1 MPIKKK
7 FAIMNCMSSSVERL
21 LKLAAETENTPEL
34 RKFWEKKYAEVLHT
48 RRLFVVSN
56 KTLELLY
63 QDKTQTR
70 PATTYGDILLCEHLD
85 NQKVL
90 NENLL
95 QDTIETATRFLDA
108 LLDKIPFSSEAF
120 AVVAQY
126 RKIAIGIADFDDFLK
141 LNKHI
146 NELDI
151 VNYIGSFISN
161 KAYRA
166 SESLAE
172 EKGPCLAWEK
182 IKKHLRPKS
191 FEFWYNKNTGEI
203 KNGADICEIFDQN
216 TILQSPFELIPRRN
230 SSILLFPQNQ
240 PWQIWSDRDQ
250 YSPPTSI
257 DTTQFTS
264 SQDDNHPIIT
274 KIDPPKLDEPIFQIG
289 ELVRV
294 TIDGQSKIL
303 QVIDIDIQPEK
314 KQTFYRLTDGNKETE
329 EKLWNENELSVVELS
344 DLLATINQQE
354 KSTTEPKS
362 QIILNALIIDFSKNL
377 IAIDRQFE
385 GVIKLPS
392 ISFEE
397 NKESEEVLQTFLNE
411 YFDFYG
417 NITSSLVSATE
428 IKDTKES
435 ILHLGFLID
444 SKYFA
449 NSNKVKWVALDSKE
463 LPQYIQTL
471 IQKASSQN
479 SLISELQNALRQAIQ
494 KQQELESKLPPENYQ
509 ITSNTTHRQYK
520 PEILAT
526 TLGSLSKYVLKLEQ
540 LLKTND
546 YGDMLLTITYDA
558 GGPRIV
564 SLKGRDLPP
573 DLQDTLDLF
582 LELIN
587 FILINNIEPRF
598 LSEKLE
604 YAKYEHINLPIKAIL
619 QFIGGSLKAA
629 PSRVQEIRP
638 EIVEQIDENNL
649 HKIQNH
655 DILNSVLK

>member
-1 MPIKKK
+1 
-7 FAIMNCMSSSVERL
+7 MSSVLERL
-21 LKLAAETENTPEL
+21 LKLAAETESTPEL
-34 RKFWEKKYAEVLHT
+34 RKFWEKKYTEVLHA

-63 QDKTQTR
+63 QDKTQTK
-70 PATTYGDILLCEHLD
+70 PATTYGDILLCKYLD
-85 NQKVL
+85 NQKAL
-90 NENLL
+90 DESLL
-95 QDTIETATRFLDA
+95 QDTIETAVRFLDA
-108 LLDKIPFSSEAF
+108 LLDKIQFSPEAL

-126 RKIAIGIADFDDFLK
+126 RKIAIGIADFDDFLEQ
-141 LNKHI
+141 NKHI

-151 VNYIGSFISN
+151 INYIGNFISN

-203 KNGADICEIFDQN
+203 KNGTDLYKIFDQN

-230 SSILLFPQNQ
+230 SSILLFPQSQ
-240 PWQIWSDRDQ
+240 PWQVWSDRDQ
-250 YSPPTSI
+250 YSPPTTI

-264 SQDDNHPIIT
+264 SQEDNHPVIT
-274 KIDPPKLDEPIFQIG
+274 KTDLPKIDEPVFQIG

-303 QVIDIDIQPEK
+303 QVVDIDVQPEK
-314 KQTFYRLTDGNKETE
+314 NQTLYRLTDGNKETE

-344 DLLATINQQE
+344 DLLATINQRE
-354 KSTTEPKS
+354 KSTIEPKS
-362 QIILNALIIDFSKNL
+362 QIVLNALIINFNKNL
-377 IAIDRQFE
+377 IAIDKRSE

-392 ISFEE
+392 TNFKE
-397 NKESEEVLQTFLNE
+397 NKESEEVLQSFLNE

-417 NITSSLVSATE
+417 TVTSSLVSTTE
-428 IKDTKES
+428 IKETKES
-435 ILHLGFLID
+435 TLHLGFLID

-449 NSNKVKWVALDSKE
+449 NSNKLEWVDLDSKE
-463 LPQYIQTL
+463 LPQYIQIL
-471 IQKASSQN
+471 IQKASSQR
-479 SLISELQNALRQAIQ
+479 SIILELQNTLKQAIK

-509 ITSNTTHRQYK
+509 ITPNTTHHQYK

-526 TLGSLSKYVLKLEQ
+526 NLGSLSKYVLKLEQ
-540 LLKTND
+540 LLKTTD

-558 GGPRIV
+558 RGPRIV

-573 DLQDTLDLF
+573 DLQNTLDLF

-619 QFIGGSLKAA
+619 QFISGSLRAA
-629 PSRVQEIRP
+629 PSCVQEIRP

-649 HKIQNH
+649 NKIENH
-655 DILNSVLK
+655 IILNSVSK